1 MPLRK
6 PGTENDPAYDEINDE
21 EEPPMI
27 ITKSTGTRNKP
38 SDFSASGADGEGSEK
53 VSLHTMIIIIVVLL
67 AITVGIIV
75 VIIYLQC
82 PRKNKR
88 EEYLYNT
95 RRNVLT
101 FSNPNYN
108 ASTGPEAGQHEQQQQ
123 SASQDKKGFIWKRLK
138 YDKSQ
143 VS

>member
-6 PGTENDPAYDEINDE
+6 PGTENDSSYDDIDDEDVPPTPKTSRGRDGKYDKSGQND
-21 EEPPMI
+21 
-27 ITKSTGTRNKP
+27 SY
-38 SDFSASGADGEGSEK
+38 
-53 VSLHTMIIIIVVLL
+53 SLHTMITTTVVLL
-67 AITVGIIV
+67 AITVAIIAI
-75 VIIYLQC
+75 IIYMHC

-88 EEYLYNT
+88 EEYPYNN

-108 ASTGPEAGQHEQQQQ
+108 ASVAGQAGANDPTTPTNQQP
-123 SASQDKKGFIWKRLK
+123 QDKKGFIWKRLK

-143 VS
+143 V